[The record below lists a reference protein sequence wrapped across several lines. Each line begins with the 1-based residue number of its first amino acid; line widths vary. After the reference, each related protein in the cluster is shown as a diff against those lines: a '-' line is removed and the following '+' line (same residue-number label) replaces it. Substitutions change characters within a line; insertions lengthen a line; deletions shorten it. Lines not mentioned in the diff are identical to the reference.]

1 MLMNINDP
9 LGLSPNYQQHAEAT
23 IYSEFFRYNRMEP
36 FSID

>member
-23 IYSEFFRYNRMEP
+23 IYSELFCAAQAT
-36 FSID
+36 